1 MTAKPSQMERIQ
13 QLVSGLCAPVE
24 LGTDM
29 KYTRRRYELALRRAD
44 EWVADAQPPKGG
56 IRGGSTSPQVAEEQ
70 SEDRAVSRMALSAR
84 TEIVAR
90 MSEAEKALRAL
101 ERLVVRF
108 TATVDAS
115 KLPPDPGTYCQ
126 NHMTAGLH
134 EDVNVNA
141 PKSGLCRFC
150 YESKRTYNFLP
161 PAEILK
167 TYSEGRKIAAGRD
180 LAEVARLRA
189 KGAA

>member
-29 KYTRRRYELALRRAD
+29 KYTKRRIELALRRAD

-115 KLPPDPGTYCQ
+115 KLPPDPGNYCV
-126 NHMTAGLH
+126 NCMTI
-134 EDVNVNA
+134 DVFSEVCVNA
-141 PKSGLCRFC
+141 PKSGLCRWC
-150 YESKRTYNFLP
+150 YDRKRIHGFLP
-161 PAEILK
+161 PADVLRTRATK
-167 TYSEGRKIAAGRD
+167 TSQAANKEM
-180 LAEVARLRA
+180 AEVARLRA